1 VLRFKNEELNQN
13 LNIILKK
20 IQQALL
26 DSHATPP
33 SRDWGVVGLSKRI
46 IPCLDV
52 KDGRTV
58 KGVNFVDLRDAG
70 DPVELAAQYAQQ
82 GADELVFLDIT
93 ATHERRKTMIEMV
106 KSVAR
111 QLNIPFT
118 IGGGI
123 SEIADAEAL
132 LNAGADKIS
141 INSAAV
147 KNPQLIEELAKAF
160 GVQFVVLAVDT
171 KQINGKNIVH
181 LNGGRL
187 ITELETESWIKKA
200 ENLGAGEILLTS
212 MDHDGTKQGFDCEL
226 LGKINQQINIPII
239 ASGGAGKTTDFT
251 EVFQKAGVD
260 AALAASVFHYGEI
273 LIPDLKQEL
282 RRNGIQVRI

>member
-1 VLRFKNEELNQN
+1 M
-13 LNIILKK
+13 
-20 IQQALL
+20 
-26 DSHATPP
+26 
-33 SRDWGVVGLSKRI
+33 LSKRI

-58 KGVNFVDLRDAG
+58 KGINFIDLRDAG

-147 KNPQLIEELAKAF
+147 KNPQLIEDLAKAF

-171 KQINGKNIVH
+171 KHINGKNIVH

-226 LGKINQQINIPII
+226 LKKINQQINIPII
-239 ASGGAGKTTDFT
+239 ASGGAGKTADFT
-251 EVFQKAGVD
+251 AVFQKAGVD

-282 RRNGIQVRI
+282 RKNGIQVRI